1 MVQAGQFGKL
11 QKGVTINEKH
21 ETFCYSFTADSSII
35 GGPTNNGG
43 IALQWLKD
51 LLNDEG
57 SFEEFLKEAERVAPG
72 AEGIVFFCRTLTGKR
87 APLWNQRAKRK
98 FFYGVTLTHKK
109 KEHFI
114 RAVLEGITFNL
125 YQIGKALERL
135 AGSPKRIYVN
145 GGLARSGLWLQMMAD
160 IFEAEIYVSESHHS
174 AAWGAAWT
182 ALVGIN
188 KVHSFEEIKGNI
200 PLGQAVL
207 PNKESSVIYQKVY
220 EQYAQLVKD
229 LSKYFFRRLER

>member
-1 MVQAGQFGKL
+1 M
-11 QKGVTINEKH
+11 
-21 ETFCYSFTADSSII
+21 
-35 GGPTNNGG
+35 
-43 IALQWLKD
+43 QWLKD

-72 AEGIVFFCRTLTGKR
+72 AEGIVFLPYINGER
-87 APLWNQRAKRK
+87 APLWNQRAKGN
-98 FFYGVTLTHKK
+98 FYGVTLTHK

-229 LSKYFFRRLER
+229 LSKYLEDSKGREARCSKIF